1 MTAELPRYRSRL
13 VHLTAVWAYGVS
25 QPVFVLI
32 DGNPEL
38 LLSRG
43 LSRLEIVVFAV
54 LLAVVPPLLA
64 VGYAWLAGRVSAWVG
79 DVVYLALLGAGLWPE
94 PLLAL
99 SHDAARVLAGGGA

>member
-1 MTAELPRYRSRL
+1 MTTELPRYRSRL

-25 QPVFVLI
+25 QPIFVLI

-64 VGYAWLAGRVSAWVG
+64 MGYAWLAGRVSAWVG
-79 DVVYLALLGAGLWPE
+79 AWALESVGVSAAELASASASAWGR
-94 PLLAL
+94 
-99 SHDAARVLAGGGA
+99 S